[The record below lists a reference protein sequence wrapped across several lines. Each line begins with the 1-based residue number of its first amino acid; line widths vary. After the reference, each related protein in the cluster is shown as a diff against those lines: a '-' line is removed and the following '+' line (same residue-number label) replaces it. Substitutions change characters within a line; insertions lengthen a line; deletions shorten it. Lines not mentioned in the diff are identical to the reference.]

1 MLEFKIRKTI
11 HAPYDVVWKMA
22 SITGN
27 LEKWAPVSFLNTTD
41 DVIVDNGL
49 RLRQAKLFMGLSGA
63 SVFEVNDLH
72 TDSLVRRQFSFSMA
86 GKRRSMNRITFMF
99 DDFSIQTFL
108 DLYEARNRETIV
120 FEEGRIE
127 PEYSVGPLNDFS
139 KSISRL
145 KKELDQGHRY
155 EVKVTAHVYY
165 DLGQTMWGS
174 MVEKLFVN
182 TVLLGR
188 YRKNVEDALDKLGE
202 LSVAFYEKRSGEK
215 IRRQSTV

>member
-22 SITGN
+22 SITGY
-27 LEKWAPVSFLNTTD
+27 LEKWAPVAFLNTTD

-49 RLRQAKLFMGLSGA
+49 RLRQEKLFMGLSGA

-72 TDSLVRRQFSFSMA
+72 TDSLVRRQFSFCMT
-86 GKRRSMNRITFMF
+86 GKRRSNNRITFMF

-145 KKELDQGHRY
+145 KKEFDQGHKY

-188 YRKNVEDALDKLGE
+188 YRRNVENALDKLGE
-202 LSVAFYEKRSGEK
+202 ISEAFYEKRSGEK
-215 IRRQSTV
+215 MRQSTV

>member
-27 LEKWAPVSFLNTTD
+27 LEKWAPVAFLNTTD
-41 DVIVDNGL
+41 DVIVDTGL
-49 RLRQAKLFMGLSGA
+49 RLRQEKLFMGLSGA
-63 SVFEVNDLH
+63 SVFEVNDMH

-86 GKRRSMNRITFMF
+86 GKRRSNNRITFLF

-145 KKELDQGHRY
+145 KTELGRGNRY

-188 YRKNVEDALDKLGE
+188 YRKNVEDALDKLGD
-202 LSVAFYEKRSGEK
+202 LSEALYEKRSGEK
-215 IRRQSTV
+215 ARRQSTV